1 MMTLIMVLW
10 KPKYNGYMCI
20 TDVLRGLSWRMYYL
34 CIKCRSQTRC
44 WI

>member
-1 MMTLIMVLW
+1 MMTLIVVLL

-20 TDVLRGLSWRMYYL
+20 TDVIRGLIWRMYYL

-44 WI
+44 